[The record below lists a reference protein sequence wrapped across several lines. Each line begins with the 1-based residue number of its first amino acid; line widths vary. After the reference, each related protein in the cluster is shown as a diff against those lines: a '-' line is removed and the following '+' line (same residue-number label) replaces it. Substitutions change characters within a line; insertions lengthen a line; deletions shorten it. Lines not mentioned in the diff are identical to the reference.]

1 LKAFIIYKEDYPWD
15 VRVEKLAISLKK
27 YGYEVVIICRNLE
40 NKEEHEIS
48 DLYEIQRLPRM
59 PILPKIASAVLNAP
73 FWFNPIW
80 LSVIYK
86 NIKRNPGSL
95 VIVRDLPLLKSAI
108 ILSKLFKTKTVYD
121 MAEVYPEMY
130 ASAADHTDR
139 SLKDKII
146 KSPYLAGRYESAML
160 KKVNHTLVMI
170 EESRDRLLRKGIPE
184 DKISIVSNT
193 PEITKFGN
201 RAKPHTGSTLYLVY
215 VGFLTPLRG
224 LDLLIRAT
232 KEFVDSNN
240 NNRSIYI
247 DIVGKG
253 CSKTEL
259 KKLVD
264 DLGLQDNIKIHGWLE
279 QSEVES
285 LMARANVGALT
296 YRVCGHWNHTIP
308 NKIFDYML
316 AGLPVLTTPVIP
328 ISRIIKSTDCGIVAA
343 DATPSELAIALNM
356 LTSASLRNQL
366 GLNGINAIHSK
377 YNWREDEQRLHTA
390 CDRVHSATL
399 LTKHAPESSSGN

>member
-1 LKAFIIYKEDYPWD
+1 MKAFIIYKEDYPWD
-15 VRVEKLAISLKK
+15 VRVEKLAISLQKH
-27 YGYEVVIICRNLE
+27 GYEVVIICRNLE
-40 NKEEHEIS
+40 NREEHEVT
-48 DLYEIQRLPRM
+48 DLYEIQRLPKTLL
-59 PILPKIASAVLNAP
+59 LPKIASAVFNAP

-86 NIKRNPGSL
+86 NLKRNPGSL
-95 VIVRDLPLLKSAI
+95 VIVRDLPLLKSAT

-146 KSPYLAGRYESAML
+146 KSPYLSERYESAML
-160 KKVNHTLVMI
+160 RKVNHTLVMI

-201 RAKPHTGSTLYLVY
+201 RVKQHTGSTLYLVY

-232 KEFVDSNN
+232 KEFVDSKN

-253 CSKTEL
+253 SSKNDL
-259 KKLVD
+259 QKLVD
-264 DLGLQDNIKIHGWLE
+264 DLNLQDHIKIHGWLE
-279 QSEVES
+279 QTEVDS

-343 DATPSELAIALNM
+343 DATPAELAKALNM

-366 GLNGINAIHSK
+366 GLNGINAIHRK

-390 CDRVHSATL
+390 CDRVHRTTSF
-399 LTKHAPESSSGN
+399 TKQAPEPSSGN